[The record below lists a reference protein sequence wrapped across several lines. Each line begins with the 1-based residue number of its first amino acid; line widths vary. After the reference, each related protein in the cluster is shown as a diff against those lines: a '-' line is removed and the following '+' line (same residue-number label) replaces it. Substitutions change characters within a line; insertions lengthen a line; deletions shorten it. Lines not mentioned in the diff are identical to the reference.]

1 MRHHQ
6 VHLLLTPAISFSQDH
21 VPSDH
26 DRLRLDDRNRWVWP
40 TDRLTK
46 LTSGL
51 PAAYDSQPRAG
62 RPGPC
67 SRGSGRPAM
76 LAMLAMLTHGFKDVW
91 TNTWKFDDVWRM
103 SIYDHI
109 CLLYVYYM
117 SIMCI
122 RILGNVKP
130 VKLSDLRFSSNLPS
144 VGFQESVPFHPGR
157 SHPRG
162 PWLAA
167 SSACSASNLHQRGS
181 RWIQDAWSSMK

>member
-1 MRHHQ
+1 
-6 VHLLLTPAISFSQDH
+6 
-21 VPSDH
+21 
-26 DRLRLDDRNRWVWP
+26 
-40 TDRLTK
+40 
-46 LTSGL
+46 
-51 PAAYDSQPRAG
+51 
-62 RPGPC
+62 
-67 SRGSGRPAM
+67 M

-157 SHPRG
+157 SIHEDLDSQLRALVPLPIFTREDPDG
-162 PWLAA
+162 FRMHEVP
-167 SSACSASNLHQRGS
+167 
-181 RWIQDAWSSMK
+181 

>member
-1 MRHHQ
+1 
-6 VHLLLTPAISFSQDH
+6 
-21 VPSDH
+21 
-26 DRLRLDDRNRWVWP
+26 
-40 TDRLTK
+40 
-46 LTSGL
+46 
-51 PAAYDSQPRAG
+51 
-62 RPGPC
+62 
-67 SRGSGRPAM
+67 M

-162 PWLAA
+162 P
-167 SSACSASNLHQRGS
+167 
-181 RWIQDAWSSMK
+181 

>member
-1 MRHHQ
+1 MTVTGGFDPQ
-6 VHLLLTPAISFSQDH
+6 IDLP
-21 VPSDH
+21 
-26 DRLRLDDRNRWVWP
+26 N
-40 TDRLTK
+40 
-46 LTSGL
+46 L
-51 PAAYDSQPRAG
+51 PAAYQRLTTPSLAQGGQALARGEAAG
-62 RPGPC
+62 LPCLPC
-67 SRGSGRPAM
+67 SPMDSKTFGQI
-76 LAMLAMLTHGFKDVW
+76 HGNLMMFGGCPY
-91 TNTWKFDDVWRM
+91 M
-103 SIYDHI
+103 II
-109 CLLYVYYM
+109 YVYYM
-117 SIMCI
+117 SIMCL